1 MNPSHVLKLLLNKD
15 GTTDRGVIR
24 ISEPSCTIHVVL
36 PVATRFHS
44 KDTVLRTTH
53 PDSTGKP
60 QEFQCSKAYS
70 IVEDMTFDL
79 PVTKPGVFSLT
90 VVKGETRAKKVTFIV
105 DPLIEIGGKMY
116 TSPSLAIQTNYGRC
130 IGHVQDWVTNLQP
143 IAELGYNMIHLPP
156 FQKLGDKSHYSISD
170 QLEVSPEL
178 FPADFP
184 ANQRW
189 PLLKSTI
196 QRINKELG
204 VVFMSDIVLNHTSP
218 KSPWL
223 AEHPEAGFSVENSPH
238 LKAAL
243 FVDEVLKEISDEI
256 AAGKVPD
263 VPPVLSE
270 DVLGKLGE
278 YIKKKLREK
287 NIQQFFIID
296 IDEAVK
302 QLMEFDNKG
311 LPKPFEML
319 RMRARNYAP
328 PQRLNILRAKGI
340 ADNKLDIYYA
350 VALYKTPGVRA
361 QVMDEFVSALRSI
374 NAPGLQHMCSVI
386 QDIVK
391 NVVECARHRFVA
403 KDGERLGAVT
413 KSVPLVDPYFAKV
426 ETKDGTKY
434 LASNGWVMNAAP
446 TTDFAA
452 PESEAYL
459 RRQIVVWTDSVKLRY
474 GKGPEDSPFL
484 WDLMTKY
491 VRSVAEVVKALRID
505 NAHSTPLHVA
515 EYFIKQARSVNESL
529 YVMAELFTSSEEQD
543 IKFINHL
550 GINGFMR
557 EGYHRVSPEGLT
569 NLLWTCGGR
578 SVATVDRL
586 DKTSVLTATSQL
598 PGVIFDQTHDNGPVF
613 FDRLITTAVISMSCS
628 PIASTRGY
636 DDFLSFNPSIVN
648 EFRQYPLSKSK
659 PALHTAR
666 KILNGLHASMAAQ
679 GMDEI
684 MANYHKNIVSVFRC
698 NSQTGEGVWCVAK
711 FPGNETVNEIE
722 CPSPIMGLVIEA
734 KVRNF
739 KTNDSKNQIIPSDC
753 DIFINTEIECL
764 ETCSISG
771 KNLDLSRFPDGGLV
785 IFKTKAKCDFT
796 SLETAQLEYE
806 FDKRLDRLNF
816 QDFNT
821 LLFRCEEEEQTARK
835 SGTYGFPED
844 HKCFYA
850 GIQGVITQFDTAASM
865 ASPVFENLRQ
875 GNWLMD
881 YVCGRCFQIP
891 SLLPVQGALH
901 QASNVISL
909 LPNFMIP
916 KYVDRTLR
924 CLYASCRKRIVQN
937 MSEFVQ
943 KGDEFVKDLALAS
956 VAFCGAP
963 SVIAPNNRRFFEPSV
978 ANYQMSLSAGLPFF
992 SHGFMRSWGR
1002 DTFIALRGLFL
1013 VTGRFDDA
1021 KNHLIVYAACLR
1033 HGLIPN
1039 LQDGC
1044 NNCRY
1049 NSRDAT
1055 WWFLQALQDYV
1066 LMSGDDIFQC
1076 KVPHLFP
1083 TDDQAEYERSIKNS
1097 DKRPVR
1103 KMCDVVQDI
1112 MQRHANG
1119 IHFREW
1125 GAGEKLDWVMT
1136 DNGFN
1141 VDIITDWSNGFVLG
1155 GNQDNCGTWMD
1166 KMGCSK
1172 VAKNRGVPATPR
1184 DGADIEIIGL
1194 LQSTLRFLE
1203 DSATNGTYPYKG
1215 VDVNG
1220 KGFISWRDWSNRII
1234 SNFEGWF
1241 YVPMNPDHDSQYFIE
1256 HSLVSVRGIYKDTVG
1271 SSSEFGDYQ
1280 FRPNL
1285 LVAMTVA
1292 PELFDPLHA
1301 VRCLDLVEKRLLG
1314 PIGMKTLDEADWRYR
1329 PVYDNSDADT
1339 NEDYFTSGGFN
1350 YHNGPEWLWPTGYF
1364 FRASMRFRRPI
1375 SDRMLETLAA
1385 LKRTLRESPAFGL
1398 PELTN
1403 RDGQPCRDSCT
1414 TQAWS
1419 VATVLDMLSDYAL
1432 YTDAETYDWEAEED
1446 LLD

>member
-1 MNPSHVLKLLLNKD
+1 MSTQRVLKLQLNKE
-15 GTTDRGVIR
+15 GTTKRGVIR
-24 ISEPSCTIHVVL
+24 ISEPSCTIHIVL
-36 PVATRFHS
+36 PVATKFHS
-44 KDTVLRTTH
+44 NDTVLQTTH
-53 PDSTGKP
+53 PDSRGQP
-60 QEFQCSKAYS
+60 QTISCSKAYS
-70 IVEDMTFDL
+70 ILEDMTFDL
-79 PVTKPGVFSLT
+79 PITKPGVFSFAL
-90 VVKGETRAKKVTFIV
+90 VKGDTRAKKVTFIV
-105 DPLIEIGGKMY
+105 DPQIEIGGKLY
-116 TSPSLAIQTNYGRC
+116 SCPSLSIQTNYGRC
-130 IGHVQDWVTNLQP
+130 IGHVQNWVENLQP
-143 IAELGYNMIHLPP
+143 IADLGYNMIHLPP
-156 FQKLGDKSHYSISD
+156 FQQLGDKSQYSISD

-178 FPADFP
+178 FPKDFP
-184 ANQRW
+184 ASQRW

-196 QRINKELG
+196 QRIDRELG
-204 VVFMSDIVLNHTSP
+204 LVFMSDIVLNHTSP

-238 LKAAL
+238 LKPAL
-243 FVDEVLKEISDEI
+243 FVDQLLIELSADI
-256 AAGKVPD
+256 ASGKVAD

-270 DVLGKLGE
+270 DVLPNLTE
-278 YIKKKLREK
+278 CIKKRLREK
-287 NIQQFFIID
+287 NIEQFFIID
-296 IDEAVK
+296 IDNAVK
-302 QLMEFDNKG
+302 QVMEFDNKT

-319 RMRARNYAP
+319 RMRAMNYAP

-340 ADNKLDIYYA
+340 KDNKLDIHYA
-350 VALYKTPGVRA
+350 VALYRPPGSNS
-361 QVMDEFVSALRSI
+361 QVMDDFRSALRSI
-374 NAPGLQHMCSVI
+374 NAPGLQHMYSVI
-386 QDIVK
+386 QDIVN
-391 NVVECARHRFVA
+391 NVLGAVRHRFVA
-403 KDGERLGAVT
+403 KDGQKLGAVT

-426 ETKDGTKY
+426 ETKQGTRY

-459 RRQIVVWTDSVKLRY
+459 RRQIVIWTDSVKLRY
-474 GKGPEDSPFL
+474 GKGPEDCPFL
-484 WDLMTKY
+484 WDHMTKY

-529 YVMAELFTSSEEQD
+529 YVMAELFTSGEEQD

-557 EGYHRVSPEGLT
+557 EGYHRANPEGLT
-569 NLLWTCGGR
+569 SLLWTCGGR

-586 DKTSVLTATSQL
+586 DKTSVLMATSQL

-613 FDRLITTAVISMSCS
+613 FDRLTTTGVISMSCS

-636 DDFLSFNPSIVN
+636 DDFLSFNPSIVG
-648 EFRQYPLSKSK
+648 EFRQYPLSKTK
-659 PALHTAR
+659 PALQTAR
-666 KILNGLHASMAAQ
+666 RILNNLHATMASE

-684 MANYHKNIVSVFRC
+684 LSNYFKNVVSVFRC
-698 NSQTGEGVWCVAK
+698 NSQTGEGYWCVAK
-711 FPGNETVNEIE
+711 FPGEETVEEIE
-722 CPSPIMGLVIEA
+722 CPSPIVSLVIEA
-734 KVRNF
+734 QTRSF
-739 KTNDSKNQIIPSDC
+739 KTNESRDQIIPSDC
-753 DIFINTEIECL
+753 DIYINTAMEHL
-764 ETCSISG
+764 KYCSITG
-771 KNLDLSRFPDGGLV
+771 KNLNLSKFPVGALA
-785 IFKTKAKCDFT
+785 IFKTKAKCDFAN
-796 SLETAQLEYE
+796 LEASQLVYE
-806 FDKRLDRLNF
+806 FYRRIERLSFN
-816 QDFNT
+816 DFNI
-821 LLFRCEEEEQTARK
+821 LLFRCEEEEQAARK
-835 SGTYGFPED
+835 SGTYEFPED

-850 GIQGVITQFDTAASM
+850 GIQGILTEFDNADSM
-865 ASPVFENLRQ
+865 ASPVFENLRE
-875 GNWLMD
+875 GNWLME
-881 YVCGRCFQIP
+881 YVCGRCFQVS
-891 SLLPVQGALH
+891 SLLPVEGALH
-901 QASNVISL
+901 QASNVIAL
-909 LPNFMIP
+909 LPKFMIP
-916 KYVDRTLR
+916 KYVDRVLR
-924 CLYASCRKRIVQN
+924 CLYTSSRKRLVQN

-943 KGDEFVKDLALAS
+943 NGDDFVKDLAVAS
-956 VAFCGAP
+956 VEFCGAP
-963 SVIAPNNRRFFEPSV
+963 SVIAPNNKKFFEPLI

-1002 DTFIALRGLFL
+1002 DTFISLRGLFL
-1013 VTGRFDDA
+1013 VTGRFEDA
-1021 KNHLIVYAACLR
+1021 RNHLIVYASCLR

-1055 WWFLQALQDYV
+1055 WWFLQALQDYA
-1066 LMSGDDIFQC
+1066 LMSGDDIFQY
-1076 KVPHLFP
+1076 KVPQLYP
-1083 TDDQAEYERSIKNS
+1083 TDDQHEYERSVRNS
-1097 DKRPVR
+1097 DFRPIR
-1103 KMCDVVQDI
+1103 RMCDVVQEI
-1112 MQRHANG
+1112 MEKHARG

-1141 VDIITDWSNGFVLG
+1141 IDITTDWSNGFILG

-1166 KMGCSK
+1166 KMGHSK
-1172 VAKNRGVPATPR
+1172 LAKNRGVPATPR
-1184 DGADIEIIGL
+1184 DGAAIELIGL
-1194 LQSTLRFLE
+1194 LQSTLRFLDE
-1203 DSATNGTYPYKG
+1203 SSANGTYPYKG
-1215 VDVNG
+1215 VEVAG
-1220 KGFISWRDWSNRII
+1220 KGFISWRDWSNKII

-1241 YVPMNPDHDSQYFIE
+1241 YVPMTPEHDMHYFIE
-1256 HSLVSVRGIYKDTVG
+1256 QSLVSVRGIYKDTVG

-1301 VRCLDLVEKRLLG
+1301 ARCLDLVEKRLLG
-1314 PIGMKTLDEADWRYR
+1314 GIGMKTLDEEDWRYR

-1403 RDGQPCRDSCT
+1403 RNGQPCRDSCT

-1419 VATVLDMLSDYAL
+1419 VATVLDMLFDYSL
-1432 YTDAETYDWEAEED
+1432 YTDAETYDWEAEEE
-1446 LLD
+1446 LLE